1 MMNSFIY
8 GLLIFIIFLVPNASW
23 AIQKSRPL
31 PIDSRLRVI
40 TYNPNG
46 IHHYTGYYNYQAS
59 IVLEDGEEVRTI
71 SMGDTKSWQIVP
83 QGNRIFIKP
92 IADNPED
99 ANTNMLLIT
108 SKRTYHFILQAAEV
122 SDDGI
127 NDPELVFETKFLYP
141 ESSNEGKSAVLQFG
155 KQKKGPDLSEPE
167 KYNFNY
173 TISGSELVE
182 PLRVFDDGEFT
193 FFQFKDVNADLPAF
207 FLVDSRGEEELVN
220 YRIAGDYIVIERV
233 TSVFTLRHGQDV
245 VCVFNEAKP
254 LPKNNI
260 I

>member
-1 MMNSFIY
+1 MMSSFIY
-8 GLLIFIIFLVPNASW
+8 RSLVLIMLVVPNASW

-31 PIDSRLRVI
+31 PVDSRLRVI

-83 QGNRIFIKP
+83 SGNRIFIKP

-108 SKRTYHFILQAAEV
+108 SKRIYHFILQAAEV
-122 SDDGI
+122 GDEGI

-141 ESSNEGKSAVLQFG
+141 DSSNDGKSAVIQFG
-155 KQKKGPDLSEPE
+155 KQKGPDLSEPE

-207 FLVDSRGEEELVN
+207 FLVDSRGEEEIIN
-220 YRIAGDYIVIERV
+220 YRVTGEYVVIERV

-245 VCVFNEAKP
+245 VCVFNETRP
-254 LPKNNI
+254 LPKNNVI
-260 I
+260 

>member
-1 MMNSFIY
+1 MNSFICR
-8 GLLIFIIFLVPNASW
+8 LLILFLTVLAPSASW
-23 AIQKSRPL
+23 AVQKSRPL
-31 PIDSRLRVI
+31 PADSRLRVI

-59 IVLEDGEEVRTI
+59 ILLEDGEEVQTI
-71 SMGDTKSWQIVP
+71 SMGDTRSWQIVP

-99 ANTNMLLIT
+99 AQTNMLLIT
-108 SKRTYHFILQAAEV
+108 TKRVYHFILQAAEV
-122 SDDGI
+122 GEDGI
-127 NDPELVFETKFLYP
+127 NDSKLVFETKFLYP
-141 ESSNEGKSAVLQFG
+141 ESRNETGGSVIQLG
-155 KQKKGPDLSEPE
+155 KQRGPDLSEPE

-193 FFQFKDVNADLPAF
+193 FFQFKGVNADLPAF

-220 YRIAGDYIVIERV
+220 YRVSGEYIVIERV
-233 TSVFTLRHGQDV
+233 TSVFTLRHGKDV
-245 VCVFNEAKP
+245 VCVFNETRP
-254 LPKNNI
+254 LPSNTI